1 MRLCARQAKRLY
13 QQELAL
19 KEGLPLH
26 AMAGLTSG
34 FCHSLFSLP
43 MDIAKVAPTA
53 ARDLHCVATH
63 CTALQHI
70 ALHCNTFHCVAT
82 HFTALQHC
90 AVLQHIALWVATHC
104 IALQHIELSCGLVCA
119 AAHPAAPVHGRGRSR
134 PPQRLMG
141 HGRRLQ
147 TRMQS
152 SQAAAAQ
159 YAYATTTRTLRACP
173 RCRLRVC
180 CLLSSSNQSK
190 YRLCRT
196 STFLLC
202 QPASKQTLGRSMAS
216 GRARQKTR
224 PFRPA
229 R

>member
-26 AMAGLTSG
+26 VMAGLTSG

-63 CTALQHI
+63 
-70 ALHCNTFHCVAT
+70 
-82 HFTALQHC
+82 FTALQHT
-90 AVLQHIALWVATHC
+90 ALWVATHC
-104 IALQHIELSCGLVCA
+104 IALQHIVLSCGLVCA

-173 RCRLRVC
+173 RCTLRVC
-180 CLLSSSNQSK
+180 CLLH
-190 YRLCRT
+190 
-196 STFLLC
+196 
-202 QPASKQTLGRSMAS
+202 
-216 GRARQKTR
+216 
-224 PFRPA
+224 
-229 R
+229 